1 MKRIVCGL
9 IGLSLLASVNLM
21 AKEVPTKE
29 VNVSVG
35 KDVSNT
41 LSDYVHYTENK
52 ELYMK
57 YFYYDKNGKK
67 RDIKSPTLG
76 QYEPTINEIK
86 ATESDFK

>member
-57 YFYYDKNGKK
+57 LLFLISVISGVTTLMLKKN
-67 RDIKSPTLG
+67 
-76 QYEPTINEIK
+76 
-86 ATESDFK
+86 